1 MAKKSAKGG
10 TGPKTSSFAKRGSS
24 QNPGGGGSRGGG
36 SSGGGSSGGGSSG
49 VKSTPKSSVVKK
61 ISAPPS
67 VKPLQYN
74 VSSGGQK
81 FVAAQQQKTSTV
93 KLGPATIAAQ
103 QRLSE
108 KYGIPTFTTQG
119 LISTV
124 PTSGILSKI
133 NVGVGAYSG
142 STQSQFN
149 QELQNII
156 STVKNIGGTVGSTF
170 FEAPAQTKPLQVG
183 YSPLP
188 IAPAPSGITGVG
200 IADQVGLTLDT
211 IKTSIGP
218 SGLLIGVGLLALA
231 LITRGARA

>member
-24 QNPGGGGSRGGG
+24 QNP
-36 SSGGGSSGGGSSG
+36 SGGG

-61 ISAPPS
+61 IAAAPS

-81 FVAAQQQKTSTV
+81 FVLQKSQSLPASKKNISIGGYLEPKDTV

-108 KYGIPTFTTQG
+108 KYGIPTFTEQG

-156 STVKNIGGTVGSTF
+156 STVKNIGGTVGNTF
-170 FEAPAQTKPLQVG
+170 FDAPAQTKPLQVG
-183 YSPLP
+183 YSP
-188 IAPAPSGITGVG
+188 
-200 IADQVGLTLDT
+200 
-211 IKTSIGP
+211 IKSQ
-218 SGLLIGVGLLALA
+218 
-231 LITRGARA
+231 